1 MVKLQ
6 VIFNFF
12 FFFCI
17 FLYDLNLLWLTSF
30 NATIYLNEYN
40 FMLLPSEALQ
50 GTVKS
55 VPEEKALFLG
65 VAPGQQGLGW

>member
-1 MVKLQ
+1 
-6 VIFNFF
+6 
-12 FFFCI
+12 
-17 FLYDLNLLWLTSF
+17 
-30 NATIYLNEYN
+30 
-40 FMLLPSEALQ
+40 MLLPSEALQ